1 MSLIAILV
9 LLTLLLPLVSAQRQD
24 LCTAQLNELFT
35 AEEPWA
41 LAVLDSWGRWPSGQF
56 SGNQYDLGAYDQCRR
71 QSIFSDSVGPVEGR
85 YCLVVV
91 PRQLNSTAGRFF
103 VDMQGIDGVAVGMC
117 FPKVCS
123 ERQLREPALQ
133 IVNSSFGIAAD
144 HVQVQCE
151 GDLPRPGAA
160 RRTAIMV
167 FTLIATLT
175 VFSTIYDLASRYFK
189 PKPVELWT
197 TFSLRRNW
205 NQLIQVR
212 PSTGNSELI
221 ECIHGIRVLAIG
233 WIILGHSYMMILS
246 APVINP
252 FDTFDW
258 RSSFHSALITTGP
271 NSVDTFF
278 VLSGLLTCWGLLKE
292 LDRNSKLNVPL
303 LYLHRYLR
311 LTPVFAAL
319 ILFTVGF
326 YQRIGDGPLWPVQQ
340 QFTTGNCE
348 QYWWS
353 ALLYVQNY
361 VNPNQLCI
369 GHSWYLSV
377 DMQLFLLSPL
387 IIYPLWRW
395 GPRVLIAVAVL
406 ILASM
411 GCLLSVFLV
420 NDLRA
425 SVAEASLLR
434 DRLAYLPTHTRM
446 GAWFVGLILGYV
458 LHRIKR
464 KPIQIPTI
472 YATLGWLTSLAIMI
486 ACLVGAYGTNH
497 PNSHQNGFLVDALYE
512 TGRHVLWACSVA
524 WIIFACT
531 TGYGGPINTLLS
543 ATYWQ
548 PFGKLSYCLYLLHLP
563 MQVLLT
569 GTQRTV
575 RHFSDLEA
583 IHAFGGDASLTVLA
597 SVGWTLL
604 FEVPFANLDG
614 SLRKVVRKKPASR
627 TNEEFTSEERG

>member
-1 MSLIAILV
+1 MSPLV
-9 LLTLLLPLVSAQRQD
+9 LLTLLPLVLAQQRQD
-24 LCTAQLNELFT
+24 LCTAQLEEIV
-35 AEEPWA
+35 AASSAGEPWA

-56 SGNQYDLGAYDQCRR
+56 SGNQFDLGAYDQCRR
-71 QSIFSDSVGPVEGR
+71 QSIFSDSVGRIEGR

-464 KPIQIPTI
+464 RTITIPTI
-472 YATLGWLTSLAIMI
+472 YVTLGWLTSLGILI
-486 ACLVGAYGTNH
+486 ACIVCAYETNQPHPHPSATLLDTLYGT
-497 PNSHQNGFLVDALYE
+497 
-512 TGRHVLWACSVA
+512 TRHVLWACSVA

-543 ATYWQ
+543 ATFWQ
-548 PFGKLSYCLYLLHLP
+548 PFVKLSYCLYLLHLP
-563 MQVLLT
+563 LQIFLT
-569 GTQRTV
+569 GRQRTV

-583 IHAFGGDASLTVLA
+583 IHSFWG
-597 SVGWTLL
+597 
-604 FEVPFANLDG
+604 EVSPGAC
-614 SLRKVVRKKPASR
+614 
-627 TNEEFTSEERG
+627 